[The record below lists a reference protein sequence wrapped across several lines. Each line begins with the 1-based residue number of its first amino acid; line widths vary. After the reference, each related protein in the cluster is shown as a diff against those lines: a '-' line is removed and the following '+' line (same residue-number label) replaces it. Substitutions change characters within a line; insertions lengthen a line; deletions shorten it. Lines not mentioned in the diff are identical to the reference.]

1 VAVSA
6 SDSVVQNTPTPIT
19 LQATDSTGGPL
30 TYTVLSQ
37 PTHGALFG
45 IAPNLA
51 YLPAAGYVGPDSLTF
66 KVNDGQ
72 AESNV
77 ATISITVVGCP
88 RTAPTLDTT
97 VSADQTKAAGKF
109 TAPAITTAG
118 GNELLLAFVE
128 ADGPQN
134 PTQTVTSVTGGGLQ
148 WTLAKRVN
156 ATLGAAEVWQ
166 AFATAPVSAAMV
178 TATLNNKSFDGS
190 ITVAAFR
197 GAGSTVGAVATQSA
211 TSGAPTVTLTPST
224 CGSLIWAAGNDW
236 TNDTVPVAAGGQA
249 IVHKFI
255 DTRVGD
261 SFWTQDMTT
270 PTQPNTILTIADSGP
285 TTDRWGLAAVEVP
298 PAG

>member
-1 VAVSA
+1 LPA
-6 SDSVVQNTPTPIT
+6 
-19 LQATDSTGGPL
+19 
-30 TYTVLSQ
+30 
-37 PTHGALFG
+37 HGAD
-45 IAPNLA
+45 A
-51 YLPAAGYVGPDSLTF
+51 
-66 KVNDGQ
+66 
-72 AESNV
+72 
-77 ATISITVVGCP
+77 
-88 RTAPTLDTT
+88 DTT

-134 PTQTVTSVTGGGLQ
+134 PTQAVTSVTGGGLQ
-148 WTLAKRVN
+148 WTLTKRVN
-156 ATLGAAEVWQ
+156 DTLGTAEVWQ
-166 AFATAPVSAAMV
+166 AFATAPVGAATV
-178 TATLNNKSFDGS
+178 TATLNNKSFDRS

-211 TSGAPTVTLTPST
+211 TSGAPTVTLIPST

-236 TNDTVPVAAGGQA
+236 TNDTVPVAAGGQG